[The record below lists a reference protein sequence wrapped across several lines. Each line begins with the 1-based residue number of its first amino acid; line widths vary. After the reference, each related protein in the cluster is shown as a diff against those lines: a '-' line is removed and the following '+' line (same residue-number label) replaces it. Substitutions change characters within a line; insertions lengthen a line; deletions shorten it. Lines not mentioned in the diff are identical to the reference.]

1 MGGRPCTIAGGAYL
15 GMASGVGERWR
26 DGRRYLGVGVCVC
39 DLGRCAGHLHVAAAG
54 IGLGLAP
61 TGAPP
66 HTYFD
71 LLSVNDDGT
80 RSPGNLSA
88 IYSPVRRK
96 LRSACPGAL
105 APRRSRVRPAA
116 ADDERDRGPGHV
128 GDAGTRGAHCRAP
141 SAHRGADW
149 RQGRWRGCAPRPVPF
164 ACWAQHHL
172 TARHLGSQIRRGG
185 RGQGRVGR
193 RSRARRRRSQRP
205 AHASTGSRCGTS

>member
-1 MGGRPCTIAGGAYL
+1 MGGRPCTIAGDRTWEWPAVWANDG
-15 GMASGVGERWR
+15 GEKG
-26 DGRRYLGVGVCVC
+26 DISECVCVC
-39 DLGRCAGHLHVAAAG
+39 DLGRVVGWASACGG
-54 IGLGLAP
+54 RGYWIGLGP

-71 LLSVNDDGT
+71 LLSVNDDVT
-80 RSPGNLSA
+80 RSPQSCPQFTPLSEGS
-88 IYSPVRRK
+88 YDR
-96 LRSACPGAL
+96 ACPGAL

-128 GDAGTRGAHCRAP
+128 GDAGTRSAHCRAP

-193 RSRARRRRSQRP
+193 RSRAPRRRSQRP